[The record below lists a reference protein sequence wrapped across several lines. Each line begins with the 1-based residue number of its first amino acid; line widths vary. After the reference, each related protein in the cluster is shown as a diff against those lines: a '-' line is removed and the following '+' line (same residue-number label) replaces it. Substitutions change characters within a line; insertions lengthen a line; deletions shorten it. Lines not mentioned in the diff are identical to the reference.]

1 MGNTIGAVARDAFA
15 QGTLGT
21 VFADY
26 VGELRAAWAEEDIPE
41 RADRCRRAMEHLLA
55 SKEGAWISAMDE
67 VAVAERPVEL
77 YRDGGAGFI
86 QKAHPYRPG
95 HATSPHGHGPGA
107 WVVYGVQRG
116 QVEMATYEETGG
128 EPPLRTVAS
137 EVLEAGRA
145 CVYLPGDMHSTRA
158 VTGASDGAV
167 TAVVLR
173 LLSEDLS
180 RLKRPRYGWQDVA
193 VPR

>member
-1 MGNTIGAVARDAFA
+1 MGNTMAAVARDGLA
-15 QGTLGT
+15 QGALGE

-26 VGELRAAWAEEDIPE
+26 VRELRAAWAEEDIPE
-41 RADRCRRAMEHLLA
+41 RAYRCRRAMERLLA
-55 SKEGAWISAMDE
+55 SKEGAWVSAMDE
-67 VAVAERPVEL
+67 VALAERPVEL
-77 YRDGGAGFI
+77 YRDGAAGFI
-86 QKAHPYRPG
+86 QMAHPYRPG

-116 QVEMATYEETGG
+116 QVEMATYEETGD
-128 EPPLRTVAS
+128 EPPLRTLAS

-145 CVYLPGDMHSTRA
+145 CTYLPGEIHSTRA
-158 VTGASDGAV
+158 VTGVSGDAA

-180 RLKRPRYGWQDVA
+180 RLRRPRYGWHDVA

>member
-1 MGNTIGAVARDAFA
+1 MGNTMAAVVRDAFP
-15 QGTLGT
+15 QGPLGA

-26 VGELRAAWAEEDIPE
+26 VRELRAAWAEEELPD
-41 RADRCRRAMEHLLA
+41 RADRCRRAMERLLA
-55 SKEGAWISAMDE
+55 CREDVWVSAMDE
-67 VAVAERPVEL
+67 VAAAERPVEL
-77 YRDGGAGFI
+77 FRDGGAGFI
-86 QKAHPYRPG
+86 QMAHPYRAG
-95 HATSPHGHGPGA
+95 HASSPHGHGPGA

-116 QVEMATYEETGG
+116 RVEMATYEETGG
-128 EPPLRTVAS
+128 EPPLRTVVS

-145 CVYLPGDMHSTRA
+145 CAYLPGEMHSTRA
-158 VTGASDGAV
+158 VTGVPDGVA

-180 RLKRPRYGWQDVA
+180 RLKRPRYAWHDVA